1 MSRLLH
7 ICFYSLISGLVLFS
21 SCKEDVDEPLTE
33 SEVNAWI
40 YNEMQNWYLW
50 TDELPASPSYSLESG
65 LFYQTLLVSQDRFS
79 FYYEDYQTLINL
91 LNGVSLD
98 PGFEFRLFRD
108 KDNEGNVL
116 GIVLYVKPES
126 PGAKVGMKRGDLFSK
141 INGVTLTEA
150 NYRTLLD
157 EMQTTFDLT
166 FSRYNFNSES
176 FQSAQVKTLSP
187 IEFAENPFLLDTVYQ
202 IGGKKIGYLIYNFFS
217 SGPRKNQQ
225 NTKT

>member
-1 MSRLLH
+1 MWRLLH

-187 IEFAENPFLLDTVYQ
+187 IEFSENPFLLDTVYQ
-202 IGGKKIGYLIYNFFS
+202 IGDKRIGYLIYNFFS
-217 SGPRKNQQ
+217 PN
-225 NTKT
+225 